1 MTRWYQHGYHTPLSH
16 RLVFGIIPWVPKF
29 LQPPIAMITA
39 FIFFCLL
46 GSERRA
52 LVRNLRRVRGGSD
65 SFLLWKAYWVFY
77 SFCDFMVSY
86 CYVPQASHAELL
98 AMLASPHNAREI
110 IDGCLGEGNGLI
122 VWTAHLG
129 NWEFASRM
137 LELHGRPVNV
147 ARVVEQGKPA
157 ETMLRDLM
165 KNDLLQVVQ
174 LNDDPMAPL
183 KLLHALRSNEIVAIQ
198 GDRVYQPFSAS
209 VRFFGSPVTFPLG
222 PFLLS
227 YVSGAPI
234 MPGFVVRHGWL
245 RYRLVT
251 GQPIRLANTGNRNQD
266 LQAGLGQAAKFLEDT
281 LRAYP
286 DQWLNFYEFWQES
299 ALQPAPAAEEAEDI
313 VAHG

>member
-1 MTRWYQHGYHTPLSH
+1 
-16 RLVFGIIPWVPKF
+16 
-29 LQPPIAMITA
+29 
-39 FIFFCLL
+39 
-46 GSERRA
+46 
-52 LVRNLRRVRGGSD
+52 
-65 SFLLWKAYWVFY
+65 
-77 SFCDFMVSY
+77 
-86 CYVPQASHAELL
+86 
-98 AMLASPHNAREI
+98 
-110 IDGCLGEGNGLI
+110 
-122 VWTAHLG
+122 
-129 NWEFASRM
+129 
-137 LELHGRPVNV
+137 
-147 ARVVEQGKPA
+147 
-157 ETMLRDLM
+157 
-165 KNDLLQVVQ
+165 
-174 LNDDPMAPL
+174 L